1 MQQTTTSCHP
11 LYGRALSVSS
21 GVLQIRW
28 LALHGLCA
36 GFLVSICHRTILLN
50 LIFKRKTL
58 VSWHP
63 NHLTGKTSDILE
75 KMVPSQLHR
84 TSSGADGGW
93 LFHANGFWN
102 FWASENPNHKD
113 SEAPHIFT
121 NRHIYTWLNT
131 YSMQE
136 RNFFKTSTLKKWLG
150 LSSWY
155 WTSRWNFRDFGF
167 LHDYIPQFHAIPNGY
182 NTIQRSFFT
191 PIESRWMKPPR
202 RT

>member
-1 MQQTTTSCHP
+1 MGYVQGSLCQYATEQFSWIWFLREKHWYHGIRIIS
-11 LYGRALSVSS
+11 LVK
-21 GVLQIRW
+21 LQICW
-28 LALHGLCA
+28 
-36 GFLVSICHRTILLN
+36 
-50 LIFKRKTL
+50 K
-58 VSWHP
+58 
-63 NHLTGKTSDILE
+63 